1 MDSAPAPSPAPP
13 STGLIRAIAIT
24 ALVAGTLD
32 YAAAISN
39 FMIGGGKDPN
49 RVAWYI
55 ASSVLGSKAAFTG
68 GWLTAAFG
76 IFLHYVIAT
85 GWTVLFFLGYRRV
98 PMLRKNPFLV
108 GAAYGLFVWAMMN
121 RVLVPLTRIKTGE
134 FTLNSAAMIQ
144 AAILMAFIGLPIAL
158 LAHRHFRKA

>member
-1 MDSAPAPSPAPP
+1 MDSSPAPSPAPN
-13 STGLIRAIAIT
+13 STGLVRAIAIA
-24 ALVAGTLD
+24 ALIAGTLD
-32 YAAAISN
+32 YAAAVTN
-39 FMIGGGKDPN
+39 FLIGGGKDPN

-55 ASSVLGSKAAFTG
+55 ASSLLGSKAAFSG

-85 GWTVLFFLGYRRV
+85 GWTVLYFLAYPRV
-98 PMLRKNPFLV
+98 ALLRQNAITSGV
-108 GAAYGLFVWAMMN
+108 AYGIFVWLMMN

-144 AAILMAFIGLPIAL
+144 AAILVMFIGLPIAL
-158 LAHRHFRKA
+158 LARRHYVKG